1 MENQMIFVRI
11 ATIADI
17 KHVDEIV
24 NETES
29 SAIARGSGI
38 AKRSPESI
46 AQKIKEGKGVIA
58 VTGDGEWVGFSYFE
72 VWENNSFVSNSGLIV
87 APKFRNAGVAKAI
100 KDRIFKISRRI
111 YPDAKIFSIT
121 SGAAIM
127 KMNTQLGFEPVTF
140 DQITHDEHFWEG
152 CKSCVNYNILE
163 GKKRCNCLCTA
174 MLFNPHKQNF
184 SAQSLINTSEKCEMT
199 LDCIACPRL
208 SLAAGAEGTNAI
220 CSALTD
226 ILWFSEY
233 TFPIES
239 NLPEPVK
246 MTVTNVNMDGRPN
259 SSSKECHFT
268 VVIVYDHNYTER
280 EILNTIKNHTRCKF
294 TVIEDA
300 TNVSIIDDCVY
311 EQQLVLN
318 NC

>member
-1 MENQMIFVRI
+1 MIFVRI

-17 KHVDEIV
+17 KHVD
-24 NETES
+24 ETES

-140 DQITHDEHFWEG
+140 GQITHDEHFWEG